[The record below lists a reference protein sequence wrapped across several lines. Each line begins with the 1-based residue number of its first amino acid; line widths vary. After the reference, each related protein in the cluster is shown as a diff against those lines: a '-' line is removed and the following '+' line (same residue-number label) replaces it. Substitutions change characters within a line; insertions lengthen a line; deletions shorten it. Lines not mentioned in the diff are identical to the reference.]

1 MMHAG
6 PFVLYHLAQIREQ
19 ELERRARI
27 AWHRREPDRAPSTRP
42 AAASTAKARLDAVA
56 PGC

>member
-1 MMHAG
+1 MHAG

-19 ELERRARI
+19 EIERRARV
-27 AWHRREPDRAPSTRP
+27 AWHRSEAARTPSARP
-42 AAASTAKARLDAVA
+42 TGAAQARLDAVA

>member
-6 PFVLYHLAQIREQ
+6 PFVLYHLAQIRQQ
-19 ELERRARI
+19 ELDQRARI
-27 AWHRREPDRAPSTRP
+27 AWHRRQPDQAPSARP
-42 AAASTAKARLDAVA
+42 ATPKARLDAVA